1 MLAQAVESYLKV
13 RRACGFE
20 FKCQGNLLQSFAV
33 YSNRRGRQ
41 HICSDVAIEWAGLAE
56 KVERRAR
63 RLGEV
68 IRFARYIRAE
78 DPSHEL
84 PPPAFGS
91 EKRQRAIPYIFSP
104 EDIQRLIK
112 AASESGYRT
121 LRRKTY
127 STLFA
132 LLACTGLRV
141 SEAIRLRFDDITP
154 DGLVVRCSK
163 FRKSRLVPLHETV
176 QAGIQCYL
184 EDRLPYAPFDDHVFI
199 SLRRKPLLIQDVDT
213 AFRTAVDRIGLQ
225 HLTVE
230 EMQAIF
236 DAPLPTTRYGIRDR
250 AMLHLCFAGGLR
262 VSELIGLRVNDL
274 TLHPHASI
282 LIHGKGRRQRCL
294 PLWKETTSTLR
305 AWLTVRGNAAVP
317 ELFFNARGEPMTRSG
332 FEYILH
338 KHVRTAATS
347 CPSLSAKRI
356 SPHVLRHTC
365 ALTVLQAT
373 KDLRKVSLWL
383 GHANMQTTEIYTRTD
398 PSIKLEALESVI
410 PPKLRSGRFKATDE
424 LIASLQNGTIMRSKK
439 IPT

>member
-1 MLAQAVESYLKV
+1 MTLIASHITAFLRQRLPVERGASENTCESYAYAFKLLFEYAGNCLKIAPSGLHLEQLDAPMIV
-13 RRACGFE
+13 DFLEHLEKKR
-20 FKCQGNLLQSFAV
+20 GNSANSRNIRLAAIKSFMHFMEYRVPTALEQI
-33 YSNRRGRQ
+33 NR
-41 HICSDVAIEWAGLAE
+41 IL
-56 KVERRAR
+56 
-63 RLGEV
+63 
-68 IRFARYIRAE
+68 
-78 DPSHEL
+78 
-84 PPPAFGS
+84 
-91 EKRQRAIPYIFSP
+91 AIPP
-104 EDIQRLIK
+104 K
-112 AASESGYRT
+112 
-121 LRRKTY
+121 KTE
-127 STLFA
+127 T
-132 LLACTGLRV
+132 R
-141 SEAIRLRFDDITP
+141 I
-154 DGLVVRCSK
+154 VR
-163 FRKSRLVPLHETV
+163 
-176 QAGIQCYL
+176 
-184 EDRLPYAPFDDHVFI
+184 
-199 SLRRKPLLIQDVDT
+199 
-213 AFRTAVDRIGLQ
+213 

-274 TLHPHASI
+274 NLHPHASI

-294 PLWKETTSTLR
+294 PLWKETTSALR

-338 KHVRTAATS
+338 KHVRSAATS

-373 KDLRKVSLWL
+373 KDLRKVALWL
-383 GHANMQTTEIYTRTD
+383 GHANMQTTEIYTRMD

-424 LIASLQNGTIMRSKK
+424 LIASLKDGTIMRSKK
-439 IPT
+439 IST